1 MTEKAHHMVAMHACY
16 VCSGLGFNSLLSCLF
31 VHYMVVVF
39 FYSVVIVFVNF
50 CFTFLM
56 RKDLLICFFFF
67 GW

>member
-1 MTEKAHHMVAMHACY
+1 MH
-16 VCSGLGFNSLLSCLF
+16 VMLVQDSCLF

-56 RKDLLICFFFF
+56 RKDLLICFSFRLVILNLFLTLVNF
-67 GW
+67 Q